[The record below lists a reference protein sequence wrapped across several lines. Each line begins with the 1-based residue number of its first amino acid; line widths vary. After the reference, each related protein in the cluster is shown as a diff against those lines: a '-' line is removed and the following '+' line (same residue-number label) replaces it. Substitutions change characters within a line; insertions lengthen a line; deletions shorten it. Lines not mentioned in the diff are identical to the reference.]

1 MFNFIFILSL
11 FTMSSSSKLYD
22 TDICN
27 YNNKDS
33 CLDTFL
39 CSWCNVSTQINKTI
53 NKTSVYKGKC
63 LYSNIC
69 SINFNESA
77 MCEYNR
83 NNLYRC
89 KFYEALLYCL
99 ILFILVSSTYSIIYS
114 ITNNLTIE
122 SQRKSYGFSIII
134 ILLVNI
140 PGWILFS
147 INYQYFALYLF
158 FLIVIS
164 FLACLTG
171 STKKYVKYR
180 KSNKSDYTMI
190 NNNDNLQQKN

>member
-1 MFNFIFILSL
+1 MLNFILIFSL
-11 FTMSSSSKLYD
+11 FTMATSSLYD
-22 TDICN
+22 VDICN
-27 YNNKDS
+27 YKSKGS

-39 CSWCNVSTQINKTI
+39 CSWCNTSTNVNDTRIYQ
-53 NKTSVYKGKC
+53 GKC

-69 SINFNESA
+69 SINFNESS

-83 NNLYRC
+83 NNLYSC